1 MTTDHIDRIDPF
13 DRIDVVDVNIPC
25 IIGVY
30 AEERLKPQPLLV
42 SLSFAIDVRRAA
54 HEADLKHT
62 VDYARVMGEVEF
74 VLQECAFLLIESAAE
89 VIAAIVLAGHDL
101 VDELT
106 VTVKKPQALGGN
118 GVPSLTIRRR
128 RDASASHWTYGFGNV
143 DVVHNTAGVGVYR
156 LHLRAG
162 QAAVMPAHVR
172 CFHVEGGRR
181 GKRVMPQHD
190 GPLRLHSEVSA
201 SYIVVASP
209 SLGLDAFTRG

>member
-1 MTTDHIDRIDPF
+1 MTTDHIDRIDRF

-30 AEERLKPQPLLV
+30 AEERLTPQPLLV
-42 SLSFAIDVRRAA
+42 SLGFALDVRRAA
-54 HEADLKHT
+54 NEGDLKHT

-89 VIAAIVLAGHDL
+89 VIAAIVLAGHAV

-118 GVPSLTIRRR
+118 GLPSLTIRRR
-128 RDASASHWTYGFGNV
+128 RDASAGHWSYGFGNV
-143 DVVHNTAGVGVYR
+143 DVVHNTPGVGVYR
-156 LHLRAG
+156 LHLRGG
-162 QAAVMPAHVR
+162 QAAVMPPHVR

-190 GPLRLHSEVSA
+190 GPLRLHSDVNA
-201 SYIVVASP
+201 SYVVVASP
-209 SLGLDAFTRG
+209 PLALDAFTRG